1 MTAARERW
9 RRQVEAWGR
18 SGLTAKE
25 YAARAG
31 VSDRSLTYWKWRLRK
46 EAGEATAAQEPAA
59 ALGSI
64 VEVRT
69 GVEGRIEVEL
79 PSGRRI
85 RVPASFDAAALR
97 GLVEALEQRS

>member
-1 MTAARERW
+1 M
-9 RRQVEAWGR
+9 EAWGR

-59 ALGSI
+59 ALASI

>member
-1 MTAARERW
+1 M
-9 RRQVEAWGR
+9 EAWGR
-18 SGLTAKE
+18 SGLTAKQ
-25 YAARAG
+25 YASRAG
-31 VSDRSLTYWKWRLRK
+31 VSDRTLTYWKWRLGK
-46 EAGEATAAQEPAA
+46 EAGERAVVAEEPAGA
-59 ALGSI
+59 ALASF

-97 GLVEALEQRS
+97 SLVEALEQRS